1 MASLPQT
8 ARRSVPLLV
17 LQTMRPRQW
26 IKNSFVLAGVVFSG
40 RLDHVSAIGDAL
52 IVTVAFCLASGASY
66 LLNDA
71 RDAETDRLNPRT
83 AGRPIARGDLPVGTA
98 YAASAVALLAALG
111 LALAINVASA
121 GVVAVFLALQFAYT
135 LGLKHVLF
143 IDVMAIAALFV
154 LRAFGGVMAVDAK
167 ISPWLLLVT
176 GLLALFLALTK
187 RRGEAVAMGGQSNP
201 QRPVLDY
208 YSVSLLDELIG
219 VVTPSVI
226 VVYATYTVLGAST
239 DTMLA
244 TVPFVLY
251 GVFRVLFLMHHRDR
265 VGMTEEVDTLV
276 YRDLPL
282 LACVVLWGVACAVII
297 LTA

>member
-1 MASLPQT
+1 VTSLPET
-8 ARRSVPLLV
+8 SRRPVPLLL

-40 RLDHVSAIGDAL
+40 QLDDATSL
-52 IVTVAFCLASGASY
+52 GNAVVVTIAFCLASGASY

-98 YAASAVALLAALG
+98 YAGAAVALVAALG
-111 LALAINVASA
+111 LALAVNLNSA
-121 GVVAVFLALQFAYT
+121 GVVAAFLALQFAYT

-154 LRAFGGVMAVDAK
+154 LRAFAGVEAVDTR

-219 VVTPSVI
+219 VVTPAVV
-226 VVYATYTVLGAST
+226 VVYSIYTVLGAST

-265 VGMTEEVDTLV
+265 VGMTEEVDALV
-276 YRDLPL
+276 YRDIPL
-282 LACVVLWGVACAVII
+282 LACVVLWGVACVVII